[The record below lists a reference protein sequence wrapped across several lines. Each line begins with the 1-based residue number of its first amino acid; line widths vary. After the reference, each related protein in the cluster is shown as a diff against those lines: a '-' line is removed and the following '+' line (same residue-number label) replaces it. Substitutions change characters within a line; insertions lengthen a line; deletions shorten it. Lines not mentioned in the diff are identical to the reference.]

1 MSKKHKGAKKPGAA
15 APRATRP
22 GGFWDR
28 SDPRPEV
35 LSVRHTSSRI
45 ARSLAFLRRIM
56 GLGRKNDGS

>member
-1 MSKKHKGAKKPGAA
+1 MSKKHKGAKKPGTAV
-15 APRATRP
+15 PRSARP

-35 LSVRHTSSRI
+35 ISVRHTSSRI

-56 GLGRKNDGS
+56 RLGRKND